1 MIYTV
6 TDVYYNTISVI
17 FENGSTANVPI
28 QVDNTLEEIDR
39 LVGDFDPDHQ
49 PPEIINPTVFI
60 GYSATT
66 IAPPVDP
73 ISLGS
78 SFTEAFDPVTVYA
91 ANYIF
96 RHSGHTE
103 ITDALDEYMLN
114 IVGVPSTGI
123 TTNTFVGFL
132 SAIALARSEQ
142 VALSTYL

>member
-6 TDVYYNTISVI
+6 TDVYYNTVSVI
-17 FENGSTANVPI
+17 FADGSIANVPI
-28 QVDNTLEEIDR
+28 QVDSTLEEIDK
-39 LVGDFDPDHQ
+39 LVGDYDPDHQ
-49 PPEIINPTVFI
+49 PPQVINPTVFV
-60 GYSATT
+60 GYSASTT
-66 IAPPVDP
+66 PPDYDP

-91 ANYIF
+91 AGYIS
-96 RHSGHTE
+96 RYGGHTDV
-103 ITDALDEYMLN
+103 TDALDEYMLN

-132 SAIALARSEQ
+132 SAISKARSEQ